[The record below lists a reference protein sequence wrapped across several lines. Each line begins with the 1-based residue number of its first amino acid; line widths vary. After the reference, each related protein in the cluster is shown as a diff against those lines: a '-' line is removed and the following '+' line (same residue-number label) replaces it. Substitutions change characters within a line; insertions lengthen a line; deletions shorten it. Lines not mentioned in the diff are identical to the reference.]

1 MHLGED
7 PDSCPMGYTA
17 ADYAAAGG
25 AGPDGVKLPP
35 GHAALLKRQKR
46 ASCPLGRRRSAI
58 PYG

>member
-1 MHLGED
+1 
-7 PDSCPMGYTA
+7 MGYTA

-46 ASCPLGRRRSAI
+46 ASCPLGFSSGGGAA
-58 PYG
+58 G